1 MIRLLVILSLLPL
14 GVLAQSEELKQ
25 RTSLFLEEQKDA
37 FKAKYSVSTEP
48 RYGVLKETQ
57 YVDHQYYQ
65 LKQIEKEVNEL
76 GNSVRPKYDLSTFC
90 YEDKDELMYALK
102 FWFKEFIGNKRITPG
117 RDYKTDDHIK
127 PANNINENNYI
138 SILTLSCY
146 ATDIDESVI
155 GEIHWC
161 IWFSYGHGG
170 RNKLQRSNKWT
181 KNALILKTLSGVNK
195 IKQESRLPIDLRSY
209 GATSLFTFRMIW
221 LNQLN
226 YSPTCFN

>member
-37 FKAKYSVSTEP
+37 FKAKSSGSTEP
-48 RYGVLKETQ
+48 RYGVLNETQ

-102 FWFKEFIGNKRITPG
+102 FWFKEFIGDKRITPG
-117 RDYKTDDHIK
+117 RDYKTVDHIK
-127 PANNINENNYI
+127 PAIIIIENNYI

-146 ATDIDESVI
+146 ATDIDEFRDWRNSMLGVYGSPTAIVVEI
-155 GEIHWC
+155 GCNGPI
-161 IWFSYGHGG
+161 
-170 RNKLQRSNKWT
+170 KWT
-181 KNALILKTLSGVNK
+181 KNAPDPKDPK
-195 IKQESRLPIDLRSY
+195 WRR
-209 GATSLFTFRMIW
+209 
-221 LNQLN
+221 
-226 YSPTCFN
+226 